1 MSYFA
6 CFNINQ
12 VAPKGQF
19 HKKLNL
25 KTFFCPLLAQK
36 TLKKL
41 RFLTILGHFMQI

>member
-19 HKKLNL
+19 HEKLN
-25 KTFFCPLLAQK
+25 KKNFLAFTGQRNPEK
-36 TLKKL
+36 VA
-41 RFLTILGHFMQI
+41 FLTILGHFMQI